1 MSDPLMTADMA
12 AGALAAIRNLLDD
25 GGIPRGTFG
34 DDQVRNLVA
43 LYNQRGDELTRLRAR
58 IAAALDAL
66 RTAPDLDTAEPS
78 KAVLRRAHRAVS
90 VAWAELADEAVSERQ
105 EVTVHRVGSG
115 RHG

>member
-1 MSDPLMTADMA
+1 MSGTGTSIYQLPTYTAVLTA
-12 AGALAAIRNLLDD
+12 A
-25 GGIPRGTFG
+25 
-34 DDQVRNLVA
+34 
-43 LYNQRGDELTRLRAR
+43 ELTAENARLRAR

-115 RHG
+115 GRG